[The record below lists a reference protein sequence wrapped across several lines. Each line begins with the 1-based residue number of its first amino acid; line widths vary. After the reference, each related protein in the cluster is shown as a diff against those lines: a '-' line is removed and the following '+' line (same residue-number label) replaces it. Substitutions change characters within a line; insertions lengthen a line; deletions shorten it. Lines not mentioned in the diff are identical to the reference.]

1 MPGSIHQM
9 KNVFCLAMTAKTPDV
24 LQLRDTWEAEEDLA
38 RDHQWLITNY
48 VRGLL
53 MTPSS
58 NFRGEGLIKQH
69 ETFSVGTNDPK
80 SYEDSPII
88 QRIKRVISETYS
100 SDPKGHLILFM
111 MARILIE
118 ERRKNRKSSA

>member
-1 MPGSIHQM
+1 
-9 KNVFCLAMTAKTPDV
+9 MTAKTPDV
-24 LQLRDTWEAEEDLA
+24 LQLPDTWEAEEDLA
-38 RDHQWLITNY
+38 RDDQWLITNY
-48 VRGLL
+48 VRDLL

-58 NFRGEGLIKQH
+58 NFRWEGLNVQR
-69 ETFSVGTNDPK
+69 ETFSVGTKDLK
-80 SYEDSPII
+80 SYKDSPII

-100 SDPKGHLILFM
+100 SEPKGHLILFT